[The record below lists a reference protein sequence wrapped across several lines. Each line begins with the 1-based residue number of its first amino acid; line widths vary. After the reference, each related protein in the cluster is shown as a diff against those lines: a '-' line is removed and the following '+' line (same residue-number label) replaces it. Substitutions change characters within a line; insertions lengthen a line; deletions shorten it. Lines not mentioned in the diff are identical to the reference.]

1 MSFVNSVKSFL
12 TSKAG
17 KRGVAISDLAPIAI
31 ILVVAAV
38 ATGFGAKVLSDIDAG
53 FTAGSTESQIVGNFT
68 DGLLNLSNNVGT
80 LGTILIAAVI
90 IGVVATAFVVQGNGS
105 GRL

>member
-1 MSFVNSVKSFL
+1 MLN
-12 TSKAG
+12 
-17 KRGVAISDLAPIAI
+17 
-31 ILVVAAV
+31 
-38 ATGFGAKVLSDIDAG
+38 DIDAG

-68 DGLLNLSNNVGT
+68 AGLLNLSNNVGT

-90 IGVVATAFVVQGNGS
+90 IGVVATAFVVRGG